1 MNLDLGTLF
10 GGGNPPLIGVDI
22 STSSVRLVELSQAG
36 KEGWRLER
44 YAAEPLPRGAVVDGN
59 IENMEQVV
67 DALRRVWKK
76 SGTRAKLAA
85 LGMPPASVITK
96 KIVLPA
102 GMAEDQLEVQVES
115 EASQYI
121 PFALDEV
128 SLDFDVIGPAPN
140 SPDDIEVM
148 LAASRREKVEDRVAI
163 AEASGLK
170 ATVMDVE
177 SYAARAALD
186 RILVQLPEGG
196 AGQIVALFQIGAQVT
211 HISVLLD
218 GATIYEREQPFGGN
232 TLTQEIVRSYGMSFD
247 EAETRKK
254 SGELPDNYTAEILA
268 PFLESAALEVTRAIQ
283 FFYTSTPYTRV
294 DQLFLAGGCALI
306 PGLLDVVAARSKI
319 SSTVISPFKGMQLGP
334 GVREQ
339 ALRAEA
345 PAYLVACGLAM
356 RRFG

>member
-1 MNLDLGTLF
+1 MIDIKALF
-10 GGGNPPLIGVDI
+10 GQGDPPLVGIDI
-22 STSSVRLVELSQAG
+22 STSSVRLVELARG
-36 KEGWRLER
+36 AKGELRLER
-44 YAAEPLPRGAVVDGN
+44 YAAEPLPRNAVTDGN
-59 IENMEQVV
+59 IENMDQVV
-67 DALRRVWKK
+67 EVVRRVWKK

-96 KIVLPA
+96 KIILPA
-102 GMAEDQLEVQVES
+102 GLSEDQLEVQVES

-128 SLDFDVIGPAPN
+128 SLDFDVIGPAAN
-140 SPDDIEVM
+140 SADDIEVM

-170 ATVMDVE
+170 ATVMDIE

-186 RILVQLPEGG
+186 RVILQLPESGV
-196 AGQIVALFQIGAQVT
+196 GQVIALFQIGAQVT
-211 HISVLLD
+211 HISVMLD
-218 GATIYEREQPFGGN
+218 GVTVYEREQPFGGN
-232 TLTQEIVRSYGMSFD
+232 ALTQDIVRSYGLAFD
-247 EAETRKK
+247 EAEARKR
-254 SGELPDNYTAEILA
+254 SGDLPDSYQGDLLT

-306 PGLLDVVAARSKI
+306 PGLLELVASRTKI
-319 SSTVISPFKGMQLGP
+319 SSAVISPFKGMQLGP
-334 GVREQ
+334 SVRESQ
-339 ALRAEA
+339 LRLDA
-345 PAYLVACGLAM
+345 PAYLVACGLAL

>member
-1 MNLDLGTLF
+1 MIDINVLLGK
-10 GGGNPPLIGVDI
+10 GNAPLVGIDI
-22 STSSVRLVELSQAG
+22 STSSVRLVELAESG
-36 KEGWRLER
+36 KDGLRLER

-59 IENMEQVV
+59 IENMDQVV
-67 DALRRVWKK
+67 EAVRRVWKK
-76 SGTRAKLAA
+76 SGTRAKLVA

-96 KIVLPA
+96 KIILPA
-102 GMAEDQLEVQVES
+102 GMSEDQLEVQVES

-128 SLDFDVIGPAPN
+128 SLDFDVIGEVPN

-170 ATVMDVE
+170 ASVMDIE

-186 RILVQLPEGG
+186 RVMALQPDAG
-196 AGQIVALFQIGAQVT
+196 AGQVVALFQIGAQVT
-211 HISVLLD
+211 HISVMLD
-218 GATIYEREQPFGGN
+218 GLTIYEREQPFGGN
-232 TLTQEIVRSYGMSFD
+232 SLTQDIVRSFGLAYD
-247 EAETRKK
+247 EAESKKK
-254 SGELPDNYTAEILA
+254 SGDLPENYGPELLN

-294 DQLFLAGGCALI
+294 DQIYLAGGCALI
-306 PGLLDVVAARSKI
+306 PGLLDIIASRTKI
-319 SSTVISPFKGMQLGP
+319 STAVISPFKGMQLGP
-334 GVREQ
+334 GVRESQ
-339 ALRAEA
+339 LRADA
-345 PAYLVACGLAM
+345 PAYLVACGLAL

>member
-1 MNLDLGTLF
+1 MIDLKALF
-10 GGGNPPLIGVDI
+10 GQGHPPLVGLDI
-22 STSSVRLVELSQAG
+22 STSSVRLVELALG
-36 KEGWRLER
+36 AKDEYRLER
-44 YAAEPLPRGAVVDGN
+44 YAAEPLPRGAVIDGN
-59 IENMEQVV
+59 IENMDQVV
-67 DALRRVWKK
+67 DAVRRVWKK
-76 SGTRAKLAA
+76 SGSRAKLVA

-96 KIVLPA
+96 KIILPA
-102 GMAEDQLEVQVES
+102 GMSEDQLEVQVES

-128 SLDFDVIGPAPN
+128 SLDFDVLGPVAN
-140 SPDDIEVM
+140 SEEDIEVM

-170 ATVMDVE
+170 ATVMDIE

-186 RILVQLPEGG
+186 RVTAQLPQSGT
-196 AGQIVALFQIGAQVT
+196 GQIVALFQIGAQVT
-211 HISVLLD
+211 HISIMLD
-218 GATIYEREQPFGGN
+218 GVTIYEREQPFGGN
-232 TLTQEIVRSYGMSFD
+232 TLTQDIVRAYGMAFD
-247 EAETRKK
+247 EAESRKK
-254 SGELPDNYTAEILA
+254 SGDLPENYGHELLT

-306 PGLLDVVAARSKI
+306 PGLLDLIANRTKI
-319 SSTVISPFKGMQLGP
+319 STAVISPFKGMTLGP
-334 GVREQ
+334 SVRES